1 MEKYLRIFNFLW
13 RLKRVEYALSA
24 SWQTMKPNTMALLEK
39 RLGAPGRALAVELRR
54 CQTLRNEMN
63 HFVTNLQYYMMLEVR
78 SAHSRAAAPLENV
91 GTHAMLTTCGSVTCR
106 VMGLSGSAKALHSLY
121 A

>member
-39 RLGAPGRALAVELRR
+39 RLGAPGRKLVGELRR
-54 CQTLRNEMN
+54 CQ
-63 HFVTNLQYYMMLEVR
+63 VR
-78 SAHSRAAAPLENV
+78 AGVARGWRDE
-91 GTHAMLTTCGSVTCR
+91 TD
-106 VMGLSGSAKALHSLY
+106 
-121 A
+121 

>member
-39 RLGAPGRALAVELRR
+39 RLGAPGRALVVELRR

-78 SAHSRAAAPLENV
+78 SARMAHPRAA
-91 GTHAMLTTCGSVTCR
+91 GSSRERSVQRASERTPCLGG
-106 VMGLSGSAKALHSLY
+106 GL
-121 A
+121 